1 MEDEDKKAEVIQLKN
16 DYESVALLKTL
27 IKKLEN
33 DEIDSMV
40 IMAYEQRDD
49 VEGGTGRIYRHW
61 FSQNKIGCLQ
71 TLGLIDYAKYVVRKF
86 MIEGV
91 DICGGDL
98 PFDNLME

>member
-71 TLGLIDYAKYVVRKF
+71 TLSSFGMGSEASMREARTWSKSSGPSAR
-86 MIEGV
+86 GQR
-91 DICGGDL
+91 
-98 PFDNLME
+98 